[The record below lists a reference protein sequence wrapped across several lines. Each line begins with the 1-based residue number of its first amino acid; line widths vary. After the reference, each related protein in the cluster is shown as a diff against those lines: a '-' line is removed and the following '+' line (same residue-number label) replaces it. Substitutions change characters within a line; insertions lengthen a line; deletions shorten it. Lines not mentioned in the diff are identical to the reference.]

1 MRELDEY
8 EYLRFINPSN
18 LFIDETDFKRF
29 IEIRAGLTDDEY
41 REALEYL
48 LGWCER
54 EELFEYCQIIKN
66 KLQ

>member
-1 MRELDEY
+1 MREFDEY
-8 EYLRFINPSN
+8 EYLSFINPAN
-18 LFIDETDFKRF
+18 LFIDENDFKRF
-29 IEIRAGLTDDEY
+29 IEIRDGLNDEEY

-66 KLQ
+66 KL

>member
-18 LFIDETDFKRF
+18 LFIDECDFKRF
-29 IEIRAGLTDDEY
+29 IEIRDGLNDDEY